1 MRRDRGDQGPEGVPL
16 LRGAGEHRWV
26 SFVSFEECRW
36 DEHIPYSDP
45 HDSQMDGRLTS
56 RSSHESFG
64 PSRILTSV
72 PVSRSQM

>member
-1 MRRDRGDQGPEGVPL
+1 M
-16 LRGAGEHRWV
+16 V
-26 SFVSFEECRW
+26 SFVSFEQQNLDGAEYL
-36 DEHIPYSDP
+36 PYSAA
-45 HDSQMDGRLTS
+45 HRSQTDRRLTS